1 MLTKVILEA
10 MTNENYLE
18 TEYTDCKKG
27 LEIFFPRYC
36 TTCQEM
42 FVKTFSYCEN
52 RFVRQVADSPHT

>member
-1 MLTKVILEA
+1 MKIIWRLNTLIV
-10 MTNENYLE
+10 
-18 TEYTDCKKG
+18 KKD

-52 RFVRQVADSPHT
+52 RFVKAGG